1 MFDLLGRVL
10 LKCSSGEAEKLQAKH
25 HILGYSAGIVI
36 TKETMEPN
44 NIVLLGALL
53 FNGCIHLFL
62 LLNVICASVPTE
74 GTHTLKSKLCCLDL
88 CELWQ
93 QNSKHCT

>member
-10 LKCSSGEAEKLQAKH
+10 LKCSSGEAEKLQANH
-25 HILGYSAGIVI
+25 HMLGYSAGIVI
-36 TKETMEPN
+36 TKETTEPN
-44 NIVLLGALL
+44 NTVLPGALL
-53 FNGCIHLFL
+53 FGCIHLFL

-93 QNSKHCT
+93 QNSQHCT